1 MTSMKH
7 PKTILGL
14 DPGTHVTGYGII
26 QGDAQQWRALDYGCI
41 RLPPQASFA
50 KKTALL
56 FDAINHLLAH
66 YPIGEVALEGQYV
79 HKNVQSAL
87 KLGIAKGIALLAA
100 AKKELPVSEYS
111 PTKAKLAVTGRGSAS
126 KESVQQMVQ
135 LRLGLPSLPKPQDAA
150 DALALALCHSHQTRI
165 PLCSTT

>member
-1 MTSMKH
+1 MKH
-7 PKTILGL
+7 SKTILGL

-26 QGDAQQWRALDYGCI
+26 QSDGQQCRPLDYGCI
-41 RLPPQASFA
+41 RLPSQAPFA

-56 FDAINHLLAH
+56 FDAINQLLTH
-66 YPIGEVALEGQYV
+66 YPIDEVALEGQYV

-100 AKKELPVSEYS
+100 AKRDLPISEYS

-126 KESVQQMVQ
+126 KEYVQHMVQ
-135 LRLGLPSLPKPQDAA
+135 LRLGLPSLPKPKDAS
-150 DALALALCHSHQTRI
+150 DALALALCHSHQKRI